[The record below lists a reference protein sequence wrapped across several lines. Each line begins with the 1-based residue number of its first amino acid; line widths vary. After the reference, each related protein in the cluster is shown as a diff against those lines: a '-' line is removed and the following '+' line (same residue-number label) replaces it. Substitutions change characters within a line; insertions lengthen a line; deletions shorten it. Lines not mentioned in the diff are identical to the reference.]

1 MKTINR
7 FEIDLSDIPST
18 KTQRTLTIS
27 GDVDAEFS
35 LQVFNSSNQFYNF
48 NTKTFESGFN
58 SNNILKVKMESDI
71 FRTSVLFPA
80 DGSGKT
86 YTLLLL
92 APPDKDTELNFGYGK
107 KSFSAN
113 LSQTADSTLTFT
125 VATAN
130 TNNYTT
136 WSSSD
141 NIVST
146 SNPSQTNIAATKTLA
161 WKLTNASNDTY
172 GFGLRLIRQPLD
184 TDWYYEKDLAIS
196 SNPAGDAV
204 SNNTVIVA
212 DLTDI
217 GTGME
222 LVYHKGTTAPSATT
236 TIIAI
241 DASTNT
247 ITFSTNTA
255 FENGETMKFRAKGSS
270 TIQKAIGANI
280 DFSNFVSTGTGTYVK
295 ELTKTVSTTATNN
308 NIALNGTYGIS
319 GGGFVT
325 ISGRGVNNTDENL
338 IQVVTPSSSA
348 GSILTEEAQTVAAGT
363 KIYFKGS
370 TESIKINNTF
380 TIKSHPSTNKII
392 YLNLDNFITPG
403 VSGS

>member
-18 KTQRTLTIS
+18 KTQRALTIS
-27 GDVDAEFS
+27 GDIDAEFS

-58 SNNILKVKMESDI
+58 SNNILKVKMEADI

-136 WSSSD
+136 WSSSN

-146 SNPSQTNIAATKTLA
+146 SNPSQTNIAATKTVA
-161 WKLTNASNDTY
+161 WQLTNASNDTY

-217 GTGME
+217 GTGM
-222 LVYHKGTTAPSATT
+222 
-236 TIIAI
+236 
-241 DASTNT
+241 
-247 ITFSTNTA
+247 
-255 FENGETMKFRAKGSS
+255 
-270 TIQKAIGANI
+270 
-280 DFSNFVSTGTGTYVK
+280 
-295 ELTKTVSTTATNN
+295 
-308 NIALNGTYGIS
+308 
-319 GGGFVT
+319 
-325 ISGRGVNNTDENL
+325 
-338 IQVVTPSSSA
+338 
-348 GSILTEEAQTVAAGT
+348 
-363 KIYFKGS
+363 
-370 TESIKINNTF
+370 
-380 TIKSHPSTNKII
+380 
-392 YLNLDNFITPG
+392 
-403 VSGS
+403 

>member
-27 GDVDAEFS
+27 GDIDAEFS

-113 LSQTADSTLTFT
+113 LSQTVDSTLTFT

-136 WSSSD
+136 WSSGD

-146 SNPSQTNIAATKTLA
+146 SNPSQTNATATKTLD
-161 WKLTNASNDTY
+161 WTLTNISNNTY
-172 GFGLRLIRQPLD
+172 GFGLRLIRQPID
-184 TDWYYEKDLAIS
+184 TDWYFQTTEVIS

-204 SNNTVIVA
+204 SNNTVTVA

-241 DASTNT
+241 DTSTNT
-247 ITFSTNTA
+247 ITFSTSTA
-255 FENGETMKFRAKGSS
+255 FEDGETMTLRAKGSS
-270 TIQKAIGANI
+270 SIQKAIGAKI
-280 DFSNFVSTGTGTYVK
+280 DFSNWHADILSATSA
-295 ELTKTVSTTATNN
+295 ELTKTVRASASGND
-308 NIALNGTYGIS
+308 IALVGTYGIS

-325 ISGRGVNNTDENL
+325 ISGVGIKNTGVNT
-338 IQVVTPSSSA
+338 IQAVDAGESD
-348 GSILTEEAQTVAAGT
+348 GSITTQETQSVKVGS
-363 KIYFKGS
+363 KIYFTGS
-370 TESIKINNTF
+370 TQSIDIDNTF
-380 TIKSHPSTNKII
+380 TIKSYPSTNKII

>member
-1 MKTINR
+1 MKIINR
-7 FEIDLSDIPST
+7 FEIDLSDITST

-27 GDVDAEFS
+27 GDIDAEFS

-48 NTKTFESGFN
+48 NTKTFGSGFN
-58 SNNILKVKMESDI
+58 SNNILKVKMKSDI

-130 TNNYTT
+130 TNNYTS
-136 WSSSD
+136 WSSSS

-146 SNPSQTNIAATKTLA
+146 INPSQTNIAATKKVA
-161 WKLTNASNDTY
+161 WQLINASNNTY
-172 GFGLRLIRQPLD
+172 GFGLRLIRQPID
-184 TDWYYEKDLAIS
+184 TDWYFTTTETVDGAVSSSEEIIVDDVTDLA
-196 SNPAGDAV
+196 
-204 SNNTVIVA
+204 
-212 DLTDI
+212 
-217 GTGME
+217 TGMYVTGISGGSS
-222 LVYHKGTTAPSATT
+222 LSGTP

-241 DASTNT
+241 DISSKKLTLSSAQTFVDNT
-247 ITFSTNTA
+247 VLTFQA
-255 FENGETMKFRAKGSS
+255 RGSS
-270 TIQKAIGANI
+270 VIQKAIGANI
-280 DFSNFVSTGTGTYVK
+280 DFSNFVSTNTSAVAA
-295 ELTKTVSTTATNN
+295 ELSKVVRTTATNS
-308 NIALNGTYGIS
+308 IIPLVGTYGIS
-319 GGGFVT
+319 GGSFVT
-325 ISGRGVNNTDENL
+325 MSGVGIKNTDINT
-338 IQVVTPSSSA
+338 V
-348 GSILTEEAQTVAAGT
+348 QTVDAAETTGAVTTQETQLIKAGT
-363 KIYFKGS
+363 KIYFTGS
-370 TESIKINNTF
+370 AQSIDIDNTF
-380 TIKSHPSTNKII
+380 TIKSHPSANKTI